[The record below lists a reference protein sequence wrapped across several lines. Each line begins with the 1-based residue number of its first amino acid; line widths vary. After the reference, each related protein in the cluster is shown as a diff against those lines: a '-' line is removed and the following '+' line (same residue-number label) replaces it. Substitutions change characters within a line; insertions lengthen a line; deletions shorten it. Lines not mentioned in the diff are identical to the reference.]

1 LADLQIEQPALFL
14 LGDMDPVGTLEAY
27 TLKQMPKRAPR
38 LEQHVLKDCGH
49 WIQNEQAEQV
59 NQLLL
64 AFLSRHYPV

>member
-1 LADLQIEQPALFL
+1 FL

-27 TLKQMPKRAPR
+27 TLKQMPKRIAR

-49 WIQNEQAEQV
+49 WIQNERAEQV

-64 AFLSRHYPV
+64 AFLGRHFPG